1 MMSMPVWGIVG
12 AVALVVIIL
21 AGLFLTRLR
30 HLAGRVG
37 AFECALRPAGGR
49 HWISGIA
56 VFGDDDLE
64 WHRLVSWSLRPRRR
78 LLREDLELGPV
89 HRRGEGGHV
98 VDVPCRYRGERFE
111 LAMVEDSH
119 SALVAWI
126 ESAAPSQPTL
136 F

>member
-1 MMSMPVWGIVG
+1 MPVWEVVV
-12 AVALVVIIL
+12 AVALVVIAL
-21 AGLFLTRLR
+21 TGGFLLRLR
-30 HLAGRVG
+30 LLAGRVG
-37 AFECALRPAGGR
+37 SFECALRPHGSTR
-49 HWISGIA
+49 WISGIA

-64 WHRLVSWSLRPRRR
+64 WHRLVSFGLRRR
-78 LLREDLELGPV
+78 RRFRRDHLDLGPV
-89 HRRGEGGHV
+89 HHRGQGGHV

-126 ESAAPSQPTL
+126 ESAAPSQPAL

>member
-1 MMSMPVWGIVG
+1 MWELVV
-12 AVALVVIIL
+12 AVALVVIAL
-21 AGLFLTRLR
+21 TGGFLLRLR
-30 HLAGRVG
+30 FLAGRVG
-37 AFECALRPAGGR
+37 SFECALRPAGSAR
-49 HWISGIA
+49 WISGIA

-64 WHRLVSWSLRPRRR
+64 WHRLVSFGLRRR
-78 LLREDLELGPV
+78 RRFRRDDLELGPV
-89 HRRGEGGHV
+89 HHRGQGGHV

>member
-1 MMSMPVWGIVG
+1 MPVWEVVV
-12 AVALVVIIL
+12 AVALVVIAL
-21 AGLFLTRLR
+21 TGGFLLRLR
-30 HLAGRVG
+30 FLAGRVG
-37 AFECALRPAGGR
+37 SFECALRPQGSAR
-49 HWISGIA
+49 WISGIA

-64 WHRLVSWSLRPRRR
+64 WHRLVSFGLRRR
-78 LLREDLELGPV
+78 RRFRRDDLELGPV
-89 HRRGEGGHV
+89 HHRGQGGHV
-98 VDVPCRYRGERFE
+98 VDVPCKYRGERFE